1 MMAGRII
8 RASISFDHYPEEDE
22 LMIDMSD
29 EDRLAYVKS
38 SYIDDIYSFVKY
50 DELADAVSVE
60 VIDNAR

>member
-1 MMAGRII
+1 MPGRII
-8 RASISFDHYPEEDE
+8 RASISFDYYPEEDE

-50 DELADAVSVE
+50 DELSEAVSIE
-60 VIDNAR
+60 VIEDAR